1 MQNIVRTTI
10 RIRKDLL
17 DLSKLLALQKGV
29 SMQQVIN
36 EMLEYGFDQLPKKK
50 SRREIMDEIDR
61 MREEIYQKHG
71 YINTQELV
79 DANKRD
85 QQESVDRILGRVYK
99 TKKK

>member
-50 SRREIMDEIDR
+50 SRREIMDEIDKIR
-61 MREEIYQKHG
+61 AGISMTNKQVAEI
-71 YINTQELV
+71 L
-79 DANKRD
+79 AMNKQD
-85 QQESVDRILGRVYK
+85 QQDRADRVLGI
-99 TKKK
+99 KK